1 MIIGKK
7 KIKTKFCK
15 IDDIKKLKNLNN
27 VYFSFDFW
35 NTHKSEIISSKKCL
49 GIIID
54 TQLPL
59 ETLNLNFNIFDL
71 IIIKFDTFKNG
82 KGFTFARKLRE
93 DYKFKKDIRASGHV
107 LPDQYYFMTRC
118 GFSSFEVECN
128 DLKTWKEVINHSIKS
143 HYQPTRFD

>member
-59 ETLNLNFNIFDL
+59 ETLNLNFNIF
-71 IIIKFDTFKNG
+71 K
-82 KGFTFARKLRE
+82 
-93 DYKFKKDIRASGHV
+93 
-107 LPDQYYFMTRC
+107 
-118 GFSSFEVECN
+118 
-128 DLKTWKEVINHSIKS
+128 
-143 HYQPTRFD
+143 